1 MKSIVFHNREKIFS
15 VSKYLSSNASSLFGK
30 SRGHKSAFYEESMY
44 LEIRFEAEICDSN
57 WQWQYDLQGHQSLR
71 SLWTPQK
78 QKRQQHKPKERQQH
92 KPKERQQH
100 KSKKRQQHKPKEK
113 TTT

>member
-57 WQWQYDLQGHQSLR
+57 
-71 SLWTPQK
+71 
-78 QKRQQHKPKERQQH
+78 
-92 KPKERQQH
+92 
-100 KSKKRQQHKPKEK
+100 
-113 TTT
+113 

>member
-44 LEIRFEAEICDSN
+44 LEIRFEAKICDSN

-78 QKRQQHKPKERQQH
+78 QE
-92 KPKERQQH
+92 
-100 KSKKRQQHKPKEK
+100 RQQHKPKEK